1 MLYRII
7 EKIYKQIPLKYQQ
20 RLKDL
25 ELENLQNMRIEIT
38 NGIVQKTF
46 NYEVLTNKIHLIQ
59 VFLNF
64 NQTST
69 VIKETIRILFKL
81 ETLPIYPLIYLIIL
95 PDMLKSEFY
104 IIIYTILCLILDL
117 LISFLLLFYVLK
129 ERWKFEETIN
139 KQECR
144 ILSPIDQLLQTQNQS
159 PSQKIEWQKLKIG
172 QIVCLLKGEMS
183 PANILILESS
193 QQQVLADYIIKYPCP
208 CTFVNQA
215 SKTKGIMTKF
225 LINLSGWIQFS
236 TSHKGTIKLKN
247 DPKATQFSDENVIYR
262 GQILNQTDWIFGI
275 AIQVG
280 HGCFQQRDRFYNWN
294 HYNQNSFF
302 IFLMTLLIFI
312 ILIIPKLIYVS
323 NSEISTYSNAIIICL
338 LLFPQNYFLINQ
350 VWLLIQSIQTRSFQ
364 TKQSKILT
372 TNIQQQG
379 QNKSDP
385 ILQEYEKKVLVQLQ
399 KIASVNTSLVSLPQI
414 KKNPNQDLIY
424 LFHQLS
430 NQTILEFIKTDV
442 VVFENP
448 QKLLKKN
455 IRVCMLF
462 HDKCKYYFN
471 YEKLQ
476 AIIEKTTPR
485 QKINYEKLL
494 LDTNRFSAYDEQK
507 TQDIDLLLAEK
518 QQPTLRVI
526 EEKKSFQKIGFLK
539 DQSKINQIQKEMKD
553 SKDLKK
559 SGGEQKMN
567 PYSSFRKQ
575 SARNLFQSNML
586 AQQQQ
591 KEQHYQ
597 QPTVNNGSFITYQN
611 SPKIQR
617 QKSNS
622 HLSQTNVLNNQKS
635 VTGSLKNITPTQQDQ
650 SSDQIVG
657 DIYSEQD
664 FINKLLNKS
673 DVVSNEILIMLLL
686 CNNVESVYDKEE
698 KKIENI
704 YKNTFDKSI
713 LDFVKIFD
721 YKFISSAIIDNY
733 KIEYKQDQITKKAIS
748 IQGVIKVFDIIA
760 TLHPTEN
767 RSDTLTILVKDPESF
782 ELEEGVLLY
791 TRIVANDSNS
801 KDERLPFI
809 NDIIDDMFWDGQ
821 KSIKYYKK
829 QLDSLQTEQF
839 LTKLN
844 TINETYGNRE
854 QELDLLYQQIES
866 ESELLFVIG
875 LKQFIPLKNQ
885 LVSQEITNNYLS
897 PDKLFQTLQKYNFKS
912 CFLMDTYED
921 LIQFLRT
928 YHITERKS
936 IEHFIEPNTIQFK
949 FRQFIQNIIE
959 KQNIFEVYQQKIVD
973 NFLIINDQT
982 LEAIVKDDYL
992 KYHFVVLF
1000 YFSQG
1005 IGAYGL
1011 DEKQKGKF
1019 LKLLQI
1025 TERYITSIGP
1035 GLDNQYFFYKSNYS
1049 FNVVQQDPQCTLS
1062 NPNFLIQKVDQLFKL
1077 LFYYCPTSYLNYES
1091 IILIQ
1096 IYRSFLFGFTS
1107 YIIDYQNNFNTLDE
1121 LILFYLFP
1129 SNIVT
1134 CLLNY
1139 ETFFIQRKFDN
1150 NNFEI
1155 YRKTLELIKQ
1165 QNIYIKIIKII
1176 FVALLDS
1183 ILVEICF
1190 NIFDITQ
1197 TQELQHYSLFIYL
1210 IIELVE
1216 KQKYLISF
1224 FNSFYENVK
1233 MLKLIFSFIILIFL
1247 LILVYALIT
1256 NDILYQFSYLNFTYW
1271 IFGLIFSVVIS
1282 FVFQEVL
1289 ILTDFNLSSPQDIN
1303 FHSEYQVEIEKINSV
1318 LKYLNVNMNHKN
1330 QPKKFIEKLFQGKD
1344 FMDELL
1350 VKKIKG
1356 DQQMTDQMEKDLKFT
1371 DKRTEKD
1378 FQNSLKPQKYYIY
1391 LIYEIAIFG
1400 IRVYQ
1405 QINNLNISYLVIS
1418 IIQFV
1423 SMTFIPLIK
1432 VSKYQPIFLL
1442 CLRFIFFVILH
1453 SLMDT
1458 KLIETQMFIIG
1469 FSISHHPLLGI
1480 YGYYC
1485 VCIISILLDIVM
1497 VGIFNNGNPF
1507 YILNHGLIIIE
1518 MFIPLVFQIYKTEF
1532 LQRYQYILQNKLLDE
1547 YKKLN
1552 DALGLLMPRFI
1563 KERMSKGQIQ
1573 ISEDQGD
1580 VAILFCDIYD
1590 FDDIIKNEQI
1600 RVVDFLDN
1608 LYRQFDQFCQA
1619 NELQKIETVGKTYMA
1634 AGGLK
1639 DYNISDNLNPTER
1652 ILDTAMQMLESV
1664 KTMKY
1669 GDNKAVILKIG
1680 IHYGRVI
1687 AGVIGAH
1694 KPQFSLIGDTVN
1706 TTSRVCSTSEPGIIT
1721 LSQQAYEKVNNQ
1733 KNQFK
1738 LREVE
1743 AKGKGTINT
1752 YQLIKTSKKKQQ
1764 TTIKMADD
1772 VAKSP
1777 NCHTPNQ
1784 IFKKIQENLYTK
1796 KKTILKK
1803 VSFSEER
1810 QDFGNPLTI
1819 QNTIANGKLTT
1830 NLAPLAVQPLIRASS
1845 RSIFNSSYQM
1855 GINLNNEQEQE
1866 INNINAINNNNIINN
1881 TINNT
1886 LKDDRDK
1893 NKVEQTNINN
1903 IQGDGLKSS
1912 IPLGGYGTQ
1921 GTYSKRVSNLAMELN
1936 PMKSRRSIYKRAGTK
1951 TNIGEDPIL
1960 NMPIGGGQ
1968 KMAESVRVELQNIKR
1983 KKTRVIG
1990 ENKLDFIEKHDS
2002 QSANKSPKE
2011 QRNIQNMDE
2020 LEIRKLINIEQSCYQ
2035 NQYDIKK
2042 MEEKVEIEKY
2052 GIQESDYQSENHH
2065 LYFTIYE
2072 QYRDYNRKQIQMFI
2086 IFLVIML
2093 IIKNLLYYL
2102 LKNINIEL
2110 QILFICQSVICLLLA
2125 IAIYNI
2131 TKNIILKWLIGLYF
2145 LIFSIIDILI
2155 INVHISDMELIF
2167 QVSQITSVYLN
2178 LFYLQIYNQQDR
2190 IKLSILYILLI
2201 LINLIYN
2208 EYILEIIFFS
2218 ISVFLQSIMIQHK
2231 ELKILVEN
2239 YQCYSQ
2245 FESKNAKQTQILQYL
2260 LPQHIIGRFFSTDAN
2275 TSDNFIDVFENC
2287 TILFADIAGFTKYSG
2302 SVEPEQVVNML
2313 RILFQQ
2319 FDEECQRFQVYK
2331 LYTIGDCYVCMGII
2345 DANNR
2350 DPVGEAINVV
2360 LFGLKMIQ
2368 IIQQI
2373 NKDPQYQHL
2382 NMRIGAHTGRVIGGV
2397 VGTDVVRYDIYGEDV
2412 TTANKM
2418 ESKGQE
2424 GKIMVSQATKD
2435 LIESDDECVGIFD
2448 FEFAQDVFLPQKNT
2462 TISSYFVHFDQNSD
2476 EQ

>member
-46 NYEVLTNKIHLIQ
+46 NYEVLTNRIHLIQ
-59 VFLNF
+59 VLFVF

-69 VIKETIRILFKL
+69 VIKESIRILLKL
-81 ETLPIYPLIYLIIL
+81 EILPIYPLIYLITI
-95 PDMLKSEFY
+95 PDLLKSELY
-104 IIIYTILCLILDL
+104 IISYTMICLILDL
-117 LISFLLLFYVLK
+117 MISFFLLFYVLK

-144 ILSPIDQLLQTQNQS
+144 ILCSIDQLLQTQNKQS
-159 PSQKIEWQKLKIG
+159 SQKIEWEKLKVG
-172 QIVCLLKGEMS
+172 QIVCLQQGEMS

-193 QQQVLADYIIKYPCP
+193 QQQVQADYVIKFPCP
-208 CTFVNQA
+208 CTYVNQA

-247 DPKATQFSDENVIYR
+247 DPKATQFTDENIIYR

-280 HGCFQQRDRFYNWN
+280 HSCFQQRDRFYNWN

-302 IFLMTLLIFI
+302 IFLLTFLIFI
-312 ILIIPKLIYVS
+312 ILIVPKLIYVS
-323 NSEISTYSNAIIICL
+323 NLEYSSYTNSIIICI

-350 VWLLIQSIQTRSFQ
+350 VWFLSHILQ
-364 TKQSKILT
+364 TKTYENKQLKLL
-372 TNIQQQG
+372 NKDIQKQG

-385 ILQEYEKKVLVQLQ
+385 ILQEYEKKVLIQIQ
-399 KIASVNTSLVSLPQI
+399 KIVSANTSIVSLPQI

-448 QKLLKKN
+448 QKLMKKDVR
-455 IRVCMLF
+455 ICMLF

-526 EEKKSFQKIGFLK
+526 EEKKSFQKMGFLRE
-539 DQSKINQIQKEMKD
+539 QSKAIQIEKERRD
-553 SKDLKK
+553 SKELKK
-559 SGGEQKMN
+559 SGVDQKLN

-575 SARNLFQSNML
+575 SVRNLFQSNML
-586 AQQQQ
+586 GSLQQ
-591 KEQHYQ
+591 KEHQ
-597 QPTVNNGSFITYQN
+597 QAPVNNGSFISYQN

-622 HLSQTNVLNNQKS
+622 HLSQTNVLNNPKS

-650 SSDQIVG
+650 SSDQIIG

-664 FINKLLNKS
+664 FINKLLNKQ
-673 DVVSNEILIMLLL
+673 DVISNEILIMLLL
-686 CNNVESVYDKEE
+686 CNDIESVYDKEE

-713 LDFVKIFD
+713 LDFVNIFD

-733 KIEYKQDQITKKAIS
+733 KIEYKQNQITKKAIS

-760 TLHPTEN
+760 ILHPTDN

-791 TRIVANDSNS
+791 TRIVANHSTSRNQSNS
-801 KDERLPFI
+801 I
-809 NDIIDDMFWDGQ
+809 DIIDEMFWDGQ
-821 KSIKYYKK
+821 KSIQYYKK
-829 QLDSLQTEQF
+829 QLNAQQTESF

-844 TINETYGNRE
+844 SINETYGNQE
-854 QELDLLYQQIES
+854 QQLDSLYQQIEN
-866 ESELLFVIG
+866 ESELLFIIG
-875 LKQFIPLKNQ
+875 LKQFIPFKNQ
-885 LVSQEITNNYLS
+885 LVSQEITNNNLK
-897 PDKLFQTLQKYNFKS
+897 PDKLFQTLQRYNYKQ

-928 YHITERKS
+928 YHITEKKS

-949 FRQFIQNIIE
+949 FRQFIQNMIE
-959 KQNIFEVYQQKIVD
+959 KQNIFEVYEQKIVD

-1005 IGAYGL
+1005 VGAYKL

-1077 LFYYCPTSYLNYES
+1077 LFYYCPKTYLNYES

-1121 LILFYLFP
+1121 LILFYLIP

-1139 ETFFIQRKFDN
+1139 ETFITQRKFDN

-1155 YRKTLELIKQ
+1155 YRKRLELIKQ

-1176 FVALLDS
+1176 FVALIDA

-1190 NIFDITQ
+1190 NIFNISE
-1197 TQELQHYSLFIYL
+1197 TQELNHYSVFIYL
-1210 IIELVE
+1210 ILELVE
-1216 KQKYLISF
+1216 KQKYLISY
-1224 FNSFYENVK
+1224 FNSFYENAK

-1247 LILVYALIT
+1247 SLLVYALIT
-1256 NDILYQFSYLNFTYW
+1256 IDILYQFQNQNFTYW
-1271 IFGLIFSVVIS
+1271 IFGLIFSIVIS
-1282 FVFQEVL
+1282 FVFQEIL
-1289 ILTDFNLSSPQDIN
+1289 ILTEFNLPCPYDIN
-1303 FHSEYQVEIEKINSV
+1303 FHSQHQIKIEKINSQ
-1318 LKYLNVNMNHKN
+1318 LKYLNARVAYKN

-1378 FQNSLKPQKYYIY
+1378 FQNSIKPQNYYIF
-1391 LIYEIAIFG
+1391 LIYEISIFG

-1405 QINNLNISYLVIS
+1405 QINNLNIAYLVIS

-1423 SMTFIPLIK
+1423 SMTMIPLIK
-1432 VSKYQPIFLL
+1432 VSKHQPIFLL
-1442 CLRFIFFVILH
+1442 SLRFIFFIILR

-1458 KLIETQMFIIG
+1458 QLIEIQMFLIG
-1469 FSISHHPLLGI
+1469 FSISHHPLLGL

-1497 VGIFNNGNPF
+1497 VGIFNNGNP
-1507 YILNHGLIIIE
+1507 YHILNHGLIMIE
-1518 MFIPLVFQIYKTEF
+1518 MCVPLIVQIYKTEF

-1580 VAILFCDIYD
+1580 VAILFCDIYE

-1669 GDNKAVILKIG
+1669 GDNKAVVLKIG

-1706 TTSRVCSTSEPGIIT
+1706 TTSRVCSTSQPGIIT

-1738 LREVE
+1738 LKEVE

-1772 VAKSP
+1772 IAKSP
-1777 NCHTPNQ
+1777 NSHTPNQ
-1784 IFKKIQENLYTK
+1784 IFKKIQQNLQHK
-1796 KKTILKK
+1796 KVTILKK
-1803 VSFSEER
+1803 VSFSEDR

-1830 NLAPLAVQPLIRASS
+1830 NLGPLGIQPLIRASS
-1845 RSIFNSSYQM
+1845 RSIFNSSYQI
-1855 GINLNNEQEQE
+1855 GINVNNEQEQE
-1866 INNINAINNNNIINN
+1866 QEINIINNNNIINN
-1881 TINNT
+1881 TINIT
-1886 LKDDRDK
+1886 QKDDRDK
-1893 NKVEQTNINN
+1893 TKIEQTNINN
-1903 IQGDGLKSS
+1903 IQGEGLKQS

-1921 GTYSKRVSNLAMELN
+1921 GAYSKRVSNLAMELN
-1936 PMKSRRSIYKRAGTK
+1936 PIKSRKSIYKRAGTK

-1960 NMPIGGGQ
+1960 NMPIGGQ
-1968 KMAESVRVELQNIKR
+1968 KMTESVKLDIIKR
-1983 KKTRVIG
+1983 KRTRIIAD
-1990 ENKLDFIEKHDS
+1990 NKIDFIDKHDS
-2002 QSANKSPKE
+2002 QSANRSPRE

-2020 LEIRKLINIEQSCYQ
+2020 LEIRKLIKIEQSFYQ
-2035 NQYDIKK
+2035 NHFDIKN
-2042 MEEKVEIEKY
+2042 MEDKVEIEKF

-2065 LYFTIYE
+2065 LYFTIYD
-2072 QYRDYNRKQIQMFI
+2072 QYRDQERKQIKIFL
-2086 IFLVIML
+2086 IFLVIVL
-2093 IIKNLLYYL
+2093 VIKNVLYYL
-2102 LKNINIEL
+2102 LKNIQIQL
-2110 QILFICQSVICLLLA
+2110 QILFICQSIICLLLA
-2125 IAIYNI
+2125 IAINYINQ
-2131 TKNIILKWLIGLYF
+2131 NIILKWMIGFYF
-2145 LIFSIIDILI
+2145 LIFSIINILI
-2155 INVHISDMELIF
+2155 IDAHYSDMELIF
-2167 QVSQITSVYLN
+2167 QISQITSVFQN
-2178 LFYLQIYNQQDR
+2178 FFYLQIYNQQDR

-2201 LINLIYN
+2201 LINLLYN
-2208 EYILEIIFFS
+2208 EYILEIILFS

-2231 ELKILVEN
+2231 ELSVLVEN

-2412 TTANKM
+2412 TIANKM

-2435 LIESDDECVGIFD
+2435 LIESDQECIGIFD
-2448 FEFAQDVFLPQKNT
+2448 FEFALDVHLPQNNT
-2462 TISSYFVHFDQNSD
+2462 SISAYFVHFDQNSD
-2476 EQ
+2476 EH